1 MGRRIR
7 SSNNN
12 GENSPINK
20 GNNIGQQLAY
30 LKQLTNQYN
39 YIKQQQHS
47 NALSSG
53 WNAQQQSHVHH
64 PQQGLSAKNSYTWIN
79 SNEEGNGDRKGHDGV
94 EYELVE
100 NGFPYQENPA
110 RSGYQPGLINNEI
123 LNSER
128 TVFSVPELYINQY
141 NRGQLAPNDLIR
153 R

>member
-47 NALSSG
+47 NALSYGS
-53 WNAQQQSHVHH
+53 NAQYVHH

-110 RSGYQPGLINNEI
+110 RSAYQPGLINNEI

-128 TVFSVPELYINQY
+128 TVFSVPELYMNQY